1 MKIRVENPELKPQ
14 IEAFVIE
21 TLENCKLFVDTYGRG
36 FAAKRLATNFKTV
49 FTDELN
55 KKARGQYALGTS
67 GIMTLFME
75 GIKGNLL
82 TFEDIKNKDDL
93 QTVLHESIH
102 AIFNKTPKECKD
114 AGIRMGSGIHEL
126 YEDTELGRGLNE
138 GFTNWVCDKAG
149 FKTMSYPTLTN
160 LINILE
166 MAIGPEKVMQFGK
179 GNITKNISNLLG
191 MTPTDCQTFLSYADQ
206 IYNYEDKATDYS
218 NLASI
223 LRRKTVFENE
233 KAKTPE
239 LTMDD
244 SLAEELQSL
253 QNNFEYTNLL
263 NNLYYMTF
271 VQENNLKP
279 ELEGSKLKYFE
290 HQKEFF
296 QGKAKEMDHT
306 IKGEILSKY
315 FMKELGEVVNT
326 GNSTVEQYKR
336 YSKLSNLLYT
346 YGEIKDQT
354 MVTFKENFGI
364 LRKQFYDRAEN
375 DIKNAL
381 KNGTLTPE
389 KITQYR
395 DATFEGNQYDPS
407 DFNTMLAKIMLPENP
422 YAYEALFR
430 TISCQNMIPELFNYR
445 ILELEGSKGQ
455 KTNLFFDTKNGV
467 HFARYIASPKTF
479 LASSEIEDKEHLFDM
494 TLNELQSIQEI
505 VNNFLMLKD
514 EICQR
519 NPNTH
524 LQIVEGVVVST
535 EEGKSPSFY
544 VLDGNNWN
552 HAHVTEYVPQNVK
565 TSRASSLQIDSI
577 DTSAIKETE
586 KDKNALDTITKNPF
600 KRFFQELKRRFFKPE
615 PSFAVA
621 DSNPIQSTN
630 KMEEDKKRLEDN
642 ICFTEDGKPIQTPTI
657 DQTSIQSHRK
667 EVLEKAKEFT
677 D

>member
-21 TLENCKLFVDTYGRG
+21 TLENCKLFVDTYGSG

-55 KKARGQYALGTS
+55 KKARGQYSLGTS

-75 GIKGNLL
+75 GIKDNLL
-82 TFEDIKNKDDL
+82 TFEDIKNKEDL
-93 QTVLHESIH
+93 QTVLHESVH
-102 AIFNKTPKECKD
+102 AIFNKTPKECKE

-126 YEDTELGRGLNE
+126 YQDTELGRGLNE

-166 MAIGPEKVMQFGK
+166 MAIGPQKVMQFGK

-191 MTPTDCQTFLSYADQ
+191 MTPEDCQTFLSYADQ

-218 NLASI
+218 NLASV
-223 LRRKTVFENE
+223 LRRKTVFESE
-233 KAKTPE
+233 KARTPE

-244 SLAEELQSL
+244 ALTEDLQSL

-263 NNLYYMTF
+263 NNLHYMTF

-290 HQKEFF
+290 HQREFF

-315 FMKELGEVVNT
+315 FMKELLEGVASGT
-326 GNSTVEQYKR
+326 CTVEQYKK
-336 YSKLSNLLYT
+336 YSQLSNLLHT
-346 YGEIKDQT
+346 YGEVKNQT
-354 MVTFKENFGI
+354 MLTFKENFGT

-375 DIKNAL
+375 DIKSAL

-407 DFNTMLAKIMLPENP
+407 DFNTMLAKIMLPDNP
-422 YAYEALFR
+422 YAYEDLFR
-430 TISCQNMIPELFNYR
+430 TISCQNMISELFNYR

-467 HFARYIASPKTF
+467 HFARYITTPKTF
-479 LASSEIEDKEHLFDM
+479 SASSEIEDKDHLFDM

-505 VNNFLMLKD
+505 VNSFLVLKD

-519 NPNTH
+519 NPNTK
-524 LQIVEGVVVST
+524 LQIVENVVVST
-535 EEGKSPSFY
+535 VDEEEPIFY
-544 VLDGNNWN
+544 LLDGNDWHQAEVN
-552 HAHVTEYVPQNVK
+552 EYIPQNVQLTQAK
-565 TSRASSLQIDSI
+565 ANTLQVETI
-577 DTSAIKETE
+577 DTSDIPNQNKFLSLIK
-586 KDKNALDTITKNPF
+586 NNPL
-600 KRFFQELKRRFFKPE
+600 KKFFQDLKRRFFTPAPE
-615 PSFAVA
+615 VVIA
-621 DSNPIQSTN
+621 DIPIPDFHKT
-630 KMEEDKKRLEDN
+630 EEDKKKFDDSV
-642 ICFTEDGKPIQTPTI
+642 CYTKDGKRIETPT
-657 DQTSIQSHRK
+657 T
-667 EVLEKAKEFT
+667 EKNHIANVTQKQAETEKDFEE
-677 D
+677 